1 MTVMTRISSAF
12 VLLAALGS
20 GCSWSGSE
28 ASDSTRI
35 ARHNRAAEP
44 ARRQEPQQVPQE
56 PKQSEQ
62 PQPSE
67 RQSPHEPL
75 PLKKPEKVSMALA
88 KAAGT
93 ILLDNREKPLGTT
106 VPFEHGGRRYLARI
120 EMHDN
125 PENNPLHPPGKHK
138 GITVYER

>member
-1 MTVMTRISSAF
+1 MTRIASIF
-12 VLLAALGS
+12 VLLAAVGS

-28 ASDSTRI
+28 ASDSTRV
-35 ARHNRAAEP
+35 AHRNRAAEP
-44 ARRQEPQQVPQE
+44 VRQQEPQRAQLE
-56 PKQSEQ
+56 PKQIEE

-67 RQSPHEPL
+67 QQSPHEPL
-75 PLKKPEKVSMALA
+75 PLKKPEKVSLALA
-88 KAAGT
+88 KTAGT

-106 VPFEHGGRRYLARI
+106 VPFVHSGHRYLARI

-125 PENNPLHPPGKHK
+125 PENNPLRPPGRHK